1 MKKTF
6 NFILGIALLLCV
18 ASCGKPVE
26 NEDLWATAVYS
37 EDTAL
42 GEGEKELSL
51 EVIAGEKSVVFAV
64 NSDCETV
71 GEALKENELISGEE
85 GPYGMYI
92 KTVNGILAD
101 YDKNQ
106 SYWSFTKAGEYMTT
120 GVDATEF
127 SDGDKFELT
136 YTK

>member
-1 MKKTF
+1 MKKIVGF
-6 NFILGIALLLCV
+6 MLCAV
-18 ASCGKPVE
+18 MLICVSGCQKQIE

-37 EDTAL
+37 EDTTL
-42 GEGEKELSL
+42 GDGEKELSL
-51 EVIAGEKSVVFAV
+51 EVIAGEKSVVFTV

-71 GEALKENELISGEE
+71 GEALAEHELVSGDD
-85 GPYGMYI
+85 GPYGLYI

-101 YDKNQ
+101 YDINQ

>member
-1 MKKTF
+1 MKKTL
-6 NFILGIALLLCV
+6 NFIIGMAFLLCI

-26 NEDLWATAVYS
+26 EEDLWATAVYT
-37 EDTAL
+37 EDTAF
-42 GEGEKELSL
+42 GNGEKELSL
-51 EVIAGEKSVVFAV
+51 EVIAGEKSVVFTV
-64 NSDCETV
+64 NSDSETV
-71 GEALKENELISGEE
+71 GEALAEHKLVSGEKS
-85 GPYGMYI
+85 PYGIYI

-101 YDKNQ
+101 YDINQ